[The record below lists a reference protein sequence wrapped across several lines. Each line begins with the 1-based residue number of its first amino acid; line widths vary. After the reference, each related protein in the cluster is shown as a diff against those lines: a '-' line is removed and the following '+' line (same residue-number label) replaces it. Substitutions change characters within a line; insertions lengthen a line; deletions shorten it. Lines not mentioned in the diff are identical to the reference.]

1 MSDTQT
7 NLNANSASKLEL
19 FLKYFPVAALSC
31 VLIVILFIDFRPI
44 CEATRELAARAKTVA
59 VLKGFGVE
67 LDYENPADK
76 TMVHV
81 TRHRVS
87 REPLTKGEFDRK

>member
-31 VLIVILFIDFRPI
+31 VLIAILFIDFRPI
-44 CEATRELAARAKTVA
+44 CEATRELAARAKTAA
-59 VLKGFGVE
+59 VVKGFGVE
-67 LDYENPADK
+67 IDYENPTDK
-76 TMVHV
+76 TMDHV
-81 TRHRVS
+81 TRHRVP
-87 REPLTKGEFDRK
+87 REPLTKWEFDRK